1 MIVSL
6 TFDDGY
12 RRHFE
17 IAKVLYGLDV
27 RASFYVI
34 TGLQRYGGK
43 IH

>member
-6 TFDDGY
+6 TFDYGY
-12 RRHFE
+12 ERHFE

-27 RASFYVI
+27 RGFFYVI
-34 TGLQRYGGK
+34 TGLQRYCGK